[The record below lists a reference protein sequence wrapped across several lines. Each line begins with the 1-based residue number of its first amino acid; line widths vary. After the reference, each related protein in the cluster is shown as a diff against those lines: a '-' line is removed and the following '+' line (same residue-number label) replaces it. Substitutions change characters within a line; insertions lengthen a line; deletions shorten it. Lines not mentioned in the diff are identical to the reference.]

1 MFEMENLE
9 FKKELC
15 HEGQGGDGEESCGEG
30 SPFLRITEAEEK
42 ENTQRTQRREERNK
56 GQLRSELYVFFFVT
70 LMREFANQPLL
81 RLIKKCIQ
89 PKIRL
94 PFLSIIYNIKLS
106 NFYIFSLLKN
116 CKEVQLREPF

>member
-1 MFEMENLE
+1 MPRGSRGGWGG
-9 FKKELC
+9 ELRRRVSVPPDN
-15 HEGQGGDGEESCGEG
+15 GGGGEG
-30 SPFLRITEAEEK
+30 EHT
-42 ENTQRTQRREERNK
+42 ENTEERGKEQRTAQVRA
-56 GQLRSELYVFFFVT
+56 LCFFFVT